1 LYLSSGREYP
11 ASAAWYNQR
20 MTILWHKDP
29 APMEFTTEE
38 YSGPLDLLLDLIQ
51 KAELDISRLSLAKVT
66 DQFLSYVNANQDAN
80 PEYISEFLVIAS
92 KLIQIKSEALL
103 PRPPLRQPDEEDPGE
118 ALARQLLLYRE
129 IKKTT
134 AWMNDRIAQN
144 LRSYLHLPPKYA
156 VNVKFDLSG
165 LDAQDLILALEGI
178 LERELPP
185 GATRLIS
192 IPRLTLQRK
201 VQEVIGILRTQEAS
215 SYRKM
220 LGDSPTRLDQIVLFL
235 AVLELVKQRLVR
247 TSQEA
252 IFGDIELV
260 PEEALLVESLAEV
273 EVEE

>member
-1 LYLSSGREYP
+1 
-11 ASAAWYNQR
+11 
-20 MTILWHKDP
+20 
-29 APMEFTTEE
+29 MEFTTEE

-134 AWMNDRIAQN
+134 VWMNDRIAQN

>member
-1 LYLSSGREYP
+1 MYLSSGREYP
-11 ASAAWYNQR
+11 ASAAWYNQH

-134 AWMNDRIAQN
+134 VWMNDRIAQN

-260 PEEALLVESLAEV
+260 PEEALLVESLVEV